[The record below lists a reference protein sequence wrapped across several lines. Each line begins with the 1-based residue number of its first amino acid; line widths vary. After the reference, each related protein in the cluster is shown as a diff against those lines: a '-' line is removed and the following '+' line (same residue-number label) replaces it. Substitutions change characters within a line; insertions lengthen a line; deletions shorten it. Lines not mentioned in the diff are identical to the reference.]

1 MADIQPGVKN
11 YRMTIQE
18 SGKEIIFL
26 RKVEAGAA
34 DKSYGIEVARLA
46 GLPRAVLRRAASI
59 LDRLEKKEI
68 DLTGRSRRKPA
79 EDMIFDEAQRSLF

>member
-1 MADIQPGVKN
+1 MAEIQSGVKN

-26 RKVEAGAA
+26 RKIQPGAA

-46 GLPRAVLRRAASI
+46 GMPRDVLRRASGI
-59 LDRLEKKEI
+59 LDKLEKKEI
-68 DLTGRSRRKPA
+68 DLTGRPRRKPV
-79 EDMIFDEAQRSLF
+79 EDIFEEVQRSLF